1 MGIFTKLL
9 KPANEEAAALAK
21 ARIPKLQKLLLK
33 RTAKIERQAGAALAK
48 QK

>member
-1 MGIFTKLL
+1 MKKLQHWL
-9 KPANEEAAALAK
+9 KPGS
-21 ARIPKLQKLLLK
+21 KLQKLLLK